1 MLPNLPPLSMRNPF
15 LTRESLRALADVAGD
30 AVDAGPLVLARVA
43 QALVDVDLAQ
53 FSCQDNRLFYQHLT

>member
-1 MLPNLPPLSMRNPF
+1 MLPKLPFLSIRNPL

-53 FSCQDNRLFYQHLT
+53 FSCEDNWLFYQHLT

>member
-1 MLPNLPPLSMRNPF
+1 MLPKLPPLSIGNPL

-30 AVDAGPLVLARVA
+30 AIDAGPLVLARVA

-53 FSCQDNRLFYQHLT
+53 FSCEDDWLFYQHLT